1 MLRGLGIVDP
11 TLQDGITALPAC
23 YSWELDE
30 CITPS
35 DVAPPE
41 LAPFPRCDE
50 VRRAYAANADAMQT
64 AEANWPMLG
73 AAGVLSLALG
83 FFIGRLAS

>member
-1 MLRGLGIVDP
+1 M
-11 TLQDGITALPAC
+11 
-23 YSWELDE
+23 
-30 CITPS
+30 
-35 DVAPPE
+35 APPE

-64 AEANWPMLG
+64 AVEHLPFCAHQPAPQTRASAEANWPMLG